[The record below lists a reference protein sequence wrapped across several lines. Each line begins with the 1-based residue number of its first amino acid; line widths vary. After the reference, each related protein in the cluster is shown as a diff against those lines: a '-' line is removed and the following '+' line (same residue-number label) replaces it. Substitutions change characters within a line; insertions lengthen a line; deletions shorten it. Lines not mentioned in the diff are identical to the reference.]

1 MMQGVIVCLSCCVL
15 IDIQKLKNR
24 TRALSIKFVPK
35 FEGLTVDKQTSNHLQ
50 KVLLELK
57 APPRIEN
64 SSSTHSSRLKHG
76 VKSHIHSSY
85 HSVSITIDLALS
97 AQQKKEFCKGLKIAA
112 EVTRSRA
119 RADIL
124 GFADVKTALNDDLR
138 HYMEEPMLRQ

>member
-57 APPRIEN
+57 APP
-64 SSSTHSSRLKHG
+64 
-76 VKSHIHSSY
+76 KSYIHSSY
-85 HSVSITIDLALS
+85 HPVSITMDLALS

-112 EVTRSRA
+112 EITRSKA
-119 RADIL
+119 RANIL
-124 GFADVKTALNDDLR
+124 GSADVKTALNDDLR